1 MKSEKIAIESEYIK
15 LDNLLKLAGAAPTG
29 GQIKLLIQNGEVRV
43 NGEICTQRGK
53 KMRPGD
59 RASYQDLVAEVV
71 GK

>member
-15 LDNLLKLAGAAPTG
+15 LDNLL
-29 GQIKLLIQNGEVRV
+29 KLLIQNGEVRV

-71 GK
+71 AK

>member
-1 MKSEKIAIESEYIK
+1 MKSEKIAIEREYIK

-71 GK
+71 AK

>member
-1 MKSEKIAIESEYIK
+1 MKSEKIAIETEFIK

-53 KMRPGD
+53 KL
-59 RASYQDLVAEVV
+59 SLIHI
-71 GK
+71 

>member
-71 GK
+71 AK

>member
-29 GQIKLLIQNGEVRV
+29 GHIKLLIQHGEVRV

-71 GK
+71 AK

>member
-29 GQIKLLIQNGEVRV
+29 GQVKLLIQNGEVRV

-71 GK
+71 AK

>member
-1 MKSEKIAIESEYIK
+1 MKSEKITIESEYIK

-71 GK
+71 AK

>member
-1 MKSEKIAIESEYIK
+1 MKSEKIAIETEFIK

-53 KMRPGD
+53 KMLPGD

-71 GK
+71 AK

>member
-1 MKSEKIAIESEYIK
+1 MKCEKIAIETEFIK

-71 GK
+71 AK

>member
-53 KMRPGD
+53 KMRPGA

-71 GK
+71 AK

>member
-1 MKSEKIAIESEYIK
+1 MKSEKIAIETEFIK

-71 GK
+71 AK

>member
-1 MKSEKIAIESEYIK
+1 MKSEKIAIETEFIK

-59 RASYQDLVAEVV
+59 QASYQDLVAEVV
-71 GK
+71 AK

>member
-43 NGEICTQRGK
+43 NGEIFTQRGK

-71 GK
+71 AK